1 VKKKNSPQLKILSNK
16 QYMTKTKNYIEKA
29 AKRLVIGDKVLSAS
43 GKTLIVSLVVNKGN
57 KTIILFDGDM
67 EVDVDPYL
75 QLKVVVS

>member
-29 AKRLVIGDKVLSAS
+29 AKRLVVGDKVLSAS
-43 GKTLIVSLVVNKGN
+43 GKTLTVSLIINKGN

-75 QLKVVVS
+75 QLKVLQ